1 MKRIPIFLT
10 LLILLSSTLSY
21 ADGPDSCI
29 IEPLDKGY
37 YYETVIEELPDIS
50 YAPRSISHPDAVAST
65 KTGSK
70 TTYCKNSSGTV
81 MWYVK
86 VTGVFTYGNGTA
98 TCTSSTVTA
107 KSLSTSWKITSKS
120 ASKTGNKANATATAK
135 EYLNGVPVG
144 SLTRTVMLTCSSN
157 GTLS

>member
-1 MKRIPIFLT
+1 MKRIPILLA

-21 ADGPDSCI
+21 ANGPAGSI
-29 IEPLDKGY
+29 IEPLDNGY

-50 YAPRSISHPDAVAST
+50 STPGSVSQPDAVAST

-70 TTYCKNSSGTV
+70 ITYCKNSAGTV

-120 ASKTGNKANATATAK
+120 ASKTGNKAIATATAK

-144 SLTRTVMLTCSSN
+144 SLTRTVTLTCSSN
-157 GTLS
+157 VTLS